1 MSGGSFDY
9 LYCKEPEEL
18 FNRVEYIEDMS
29 EIALKLGYRDIALDL
44 TRLAE
49 YIKSAKIRVTVL
61 QEQLK
66 EVMRSIEWYES
77 ADIGEDTLKERFEE
91 YRQGADMRGE
101 EDANT

>member
-1 MSGGSFDY
+1 MSGGSFGY

-18 FNRVEYIEDMS
+18 FNQVGYIEDMS
-29 EIALKLGYRDIALDL
+29 EIALKLGYEDIALDL

-77 ADIGEDTLKERFEE
+77 ADIGEDTLKEKFEK
-91 YRQGADMRGE
+91 YRRGDE
-101 EDANT
+101 NG

>member
-9 LYCKEPEEL
+9 LYCKEPGEL
-18 FNRVEYIEDMS
+18 FDRVEYIEDMS
-29 EIALKLGYRDIALDL
+29 EIALRLGYEDIALDL

-66 EVMRSIEWYES
+66 EVMHSIEWYDS
-77 ADIGEDTLKERFEE
+77 HDIGEDTLKKRFEE
-91 YRQGADMRGE
+91 YRSRADVSGE
-101 EDANT
+101 VK

>member
-18 FNRVEYIEDMS
+18 FNRVGYIEDMS

-44 TRLAE
+44 TRMAE

-66 EVMRSIEWYES
+66 EVMRSIEYYES

-101 EDANT
+101 E

>member
-1 MSGGSFDY
+1 MSGGSYDY

-18 FNRVEYIEDMS
+18 FSRAEYIEDMS
-29 EIALKLGYRDIALDL
+29 ETARKLGYEDIALDL

-66 EVMRSIEWYES
+66 DVMHDIEWYEDC
-77 ADIGEDTLKERFEE
+77 DIGEDTLKKTFEE
-91 YRQGADMRGE
+91 YRRG
-101 EDANT
+101 NNNGKP

>member
-101 EDANT
+101 E

>member
-18 FNRVEYIEDMS
+18 FEHVTYIEEMS
-29 EIALKLGYRDIALDL
+29 EIALKMGYEDIALDL

-66 EVMRSIEWYES
+66 DVMRDIEWYES
-77 ADIGEDTLKERFEE
+77 CDIGEDSLKERFEK
-91 YRQGADMRGE
+91 YRRNQNE
-101 EDANT
+101 